1 MDTILPHPQ
10 DATALGWRKPTP
22 LRYTPHM
29 PRDDEKLLRQ
39 LSLVSYLLSR
49 ERPSTS
55 VEIARSVEGYAF
67 MAADTFTRRFHSDR
81 RDLLDRAGINICTS
95 RHLGDEGEEAYYLTR
110 KSYTAQSIDLTA
122 EETSALS
129 IALGLLEGGFAYA
142 RPLRLAIA
150 NITRGAPDPSRQ
162 ELERAA
168 VSPFTEQSSS
178 EQDSA
183 LRRLDDAVSRG
194 KTVRFDYR
202 PASKTEPGER
212 ITDPYGLFLIGGH
225 WYLVGHDRARDGI
238 RMYRLDRISGRVRF
252 HTDKPRDFRI
262 PDTYDPAEYTAR
274 PPWLLADPVGTA
286 RFCIDEDLAWWVER
300 TYPRVDRLGTASG
313 DRVRFEAKYAD
324 ADALAAWI
332 IGLGSRAMLEEPQT
346 LRNRIVERLRR
357 VRDAHRDTSED
368 AGEPG
373 DDSRQAQG
381 GES

>member
-1 MDTILPHPQ
+1 
-10 DATALGWRKPTP
+10 
-22 LRYTPHM
+22 
-29 PRDDEKLLRQ
+29 
-39 LSLVSYLLSR
+39 
-49 ERPSTS
+49 
-55 VEIARSVEGYAF
+55 
-67 MAADTFTRRFHSDR
+67 
-81 RDLLDRAGINICTS
+81 
-95 RHLGDEGEEAYYLTR
+95 
-110 KSYTAQSIDLTA
+110 
-122 EETSALS
+122 
-129 IALGLLEGGFAYA
+129 
-142 RPLRLAIA
+142 
-150 NITRGAPDPSRQ
+150 
-162 ELERAA
+162 
-168 VSPFTEQSSS
+168 
-178 EQDSA
+178 
-183 LRRLDDAVSRG
+183 
-194 KTVRFDYR
+194 
-202 PASKTEPGER
+202 
-212 ITDPYGLFLIGGH
+212 
-225 WYLVGHDRARDGI
+225 
-238 RMYRLDRISGRVRF
+238 LDRISGRVRF